1 MKSRI
6 APPRLSLSFL
16 LATACLLL
24 PHHPLD
30 AAPSGKEIVR
40 GPVFSGTIRGPRS
53 NEAIAMKGLVVT
65 MGDTTKAYA
74 CYDADLLRL
83 SMVWTGDFLELGDTQ
98 SKIAWPPPPQVKG
111 GAMFHTEAAPGWAGN
126 GSLKDPRP
134 GGQGPL
140 PRDWAHYE
148 GLFLHGNH
156 VVLQYSLNGIAVLE
170 CPSFHVVSDQPVFT
184 RTFQF
189 EQNTGSQTLLLA
201 DGVQNTSLA
210 TDFSGNSGPIVV
222 ELSNNRSLAIGGA
235 SLPDE
240 ARLEVIEEGRLV
252 LRLSQV
258 AANRP
263 FRILLSSSSKPDGFV
278 ALRQQP
284 AGDLRELCK
293 GGPAQWPE
301 TVITRGRNGDE
312 DGPYVVDTLTEP
324 LENPWNTQ
332 TFFGG
337 FDFFTDGRAAICT
350 FHGDVWIVSG
360 IDANLDNLAW
370 KRYASGLFQPLG
382 LKVVDDRVYVLGRDQ
397 ITRLHDLNDD
407 GEADHYENFNNDSI
421 VTANYHE
428 FSMDLHTDT
437 DGNFYFAKGAPWE
450 PQVTSPHQGTLLK
463 VSKDGSNLSV
473 VATGFRAP
481 NGMTVGPKNQ
491 ITVSD
496 NQGHWIPASKLN
508 WVEPGG
514 FYGMTPAAQR
524 DLLLRRKDDEFT
536 ANPSDPL
543 VRDRFKFKGW
553 DADSP
558 MPEGYDEPLCWLPMN
573 MDNSSGGQVF
583 VTSDRWGPFQ
593 DQLLF
598 MSYGKCR
605 LFAVLTDEL
614 DGIRQAA
621 MVQFPLRFDSGIM
634 RGRFNPIDGQLYL
647 CGLKGW
653 QTSGTRDG
661 GFYRV
666 RYTGNPVR
674 MPVGFTPAKSG
685 LKIDFATRLDPE
697 TAADPD
703 SYSVERWNYSW
714 SGAYGSPEFSVAQPA
729 ERKHDRL
736 DIRSA
741 RLINEGRTVLLE
753 IADMKPA
760 DQIKVRFNIDAA
772 DGETVRDEI
781 YATVYQLHPE
791 FELK

>member
-1 MKSRI
+1 M
-6 APPRLSLSFL
+6 
-16 LATACLLL
+16 
-24 PHHPLD
+24 
-30 AAPSGKEIVR
+30 
-40 GPVFSGTIRGPRS
+40 
-53 NEAIAMKGLVVT
+53 
-65 MGDTTKAYA
+65 
-74 CYDADLLRL
+74 
-83 SMVWTGDFLELGDTQ
+83 
-98 SKIAWPPPPQVKG
+98 
-111 GAMFHTEAAPGWAGN
+111 
-126 GSLKDPRP
+126 
-134 GGQGPL
+134 
-140 PRDWAHYE
+140 
-148 GLFLHGNH
+148 
-156 VVLQYSLNGIAVLE
+156 
-170 CPSFHVVSDQPVFT
+170 FT

-189 EQNTGSQTLLLA
+189 EDSTGPQTLLLA

-210 TDFSGNSGPIVV
+210 TDFAGDSGPFTVN
-222 ELSNNRSLAIGGA
+222 LSGNRSLAIGGA
-235 SLPDE
+235 SLPDG
-240 ARLEVIEEGRLV
+240 ARLELIDEGRLV
-252 LRLSQV
+252 LKLSQV
-258 AANRP
+258 AAHQP
-263 FRILLSSSSKPDGFV
+263 FRILLSNDPDPAGFV
-278 ALRQQP
+278 SIREQP
-284 AGDLRELCK
+284 SGDFRELCK

-301 TVITRGRNGDE
+301 PVTTQVRVGTE
-312 DGPYVVDTLTEP
+312 DGAYVVDALTEP
-324 LENPWNTQ
+324 LDNPWNTQ

-337 FDFFTDGRAAICT
+337 FDFFRDGRAAICA

-360 IDANLDNLAW
+360 IDANLDNLTW
-370 KRYASGLFQPLG
+370 RRYATGLFQPLG
-382 LKVVDDRVYVLGRDQ
+382 LKVVDEKVYVLGRDQ
-397 ITRLHDLNDD
+397 ITRLHDLNGD

-437 DGNFYFAKGAPWE
+437 GGNFYYAKGAPWE

-463 VSKDGSNLSV
+463 VSNDGSTLEV

-481 NGMTVGPKNQ
+481 NGMTVGPQNQ

-496 NQGHWIPASKLN
+496 NQGHWIPASKLS

-524 DLLLRRKDDEFT
+524 DLLLRREDDEFT
-536 ANPSDPL
+536 ANPSDPQ
-543 VRDRFKFKGW
+543 VRSRFNFKGW

-558 MPEGYDEPLCWLPMN
+558 MPEGYDEPHCWLPMN

-605 LFAVLTDEL
+605 LFAVVADEI
-614 DGIRQAA
+614 DGTRQVA

-634 RGRFNPIDGQLYL
+634 RGRFNPIDGQLYV

-653 QTSGTRDG
+653 QTSATRDG

-666 RYTGNPVR
+666 RYTGKPVR
-674 MPVGFTPAKSG
+674 MPVGFTPAETG

-714 SGAYGSPEFSVAQPA
+714 SGAYGSPEFSVTQPA
-729 ERKHDRL
+729 ERKRDRL
-736 DIRSA
+736 DIRSV
-741 RLINEGRTVLLE
+741 RLTNDGCTVFLE

-760 DQIKVRFNIDAA
+760 DQIKVRYNIDAA

-781 YATVYQLHPE
+781 YATVHRLHPALE
-791 FELK
+791 